1 MTTAGE
7 GRAWSSSLSTNDFAA
22 CVEAGYEPL
31 GFVQGCSVISW
42 GWGSSTTASLGMSF
56 SPSGSGTTRGY
67 SEQFACPHGFVGA
80 DHRMYGLNY
89 EQDWAED
96 AWRLGFSSS
105 YERLVEEARRLS
117 AHGVIGVVDHVVH
130 DPNTATYRFTIEGTA
145 VRVSGAAGSQGPFTT
160 FLAGQKL
167 NKLLEA
173 GFAPVSVVAEFVSV
187 QVFSSCITEYLLH
200 GRGAMGWGPA
210 VGGEVDQVSRAHAA
224 ARHLARE
231 RVRARLGSD
240 RLHAAHLDVREHE
253 VVGSGPQIDVMLK
266 GNRVRRFKAY
276 DPLPPPRP
284 VVRLV
289 D

>member
-1 MTTAGE
+1 MTTTDG

-42 GWGSSTTASLGMSF
+42 GWGSSMTTSIGLGF
-56 SPSGSGTTRGY
+56 STGSGTTRGY

-89 EQDWAED
+89 EQDWVED
-96 AWRLGFSSS
+96 AWRSGYSTS
-105 YERLVEEARRLS
+105 YQRLVEEAGRMS
-117 AHGVIGVVDHVVH
+117 ANGVIAVVDRVVH
-130 DPNTATYRFTIEGTA
+130 QPETGTYRFTIEGTA
-145 VRVSGAAGSQGPFTT
+145 VRVTGAAGSKSLFTT

-173 GFAPVSVVAEFVSV
+173 GFAPVAIVAEYVAI
-187 QVFSSCITEYLLH
+187 QVFSSCVTEYLLH
-200 GRGAMGWGPA
+200 GRGAMGWGVPA
-210 VGGEVDQVSRAHAA
+210 GGEVGQVSRAHEA
-224 ARHLARE
+224 ARHVVRE
-231 RVRARLGSD
+231 RVRARLGTD
-240 RLHAAHLDVREHE
+240 RLHAAHLEVSERE
-253 VVGSGPQIDVMLK
+253 VGGSGPLIDAMLK
-266 GNRVRRFKAY
+266 GNQVRRFKSY

>member
-1 MTTAGE
+1 VTDE
-7 GRAWSSSLSTNDFAA
+7 QRAWSSSLTTNDFAA

-42 GWGSSTTASLGMSF
+42 GWGSGMTSQIGF
-56 SPSGSGTTRGY
+56 GAAGGGAVATRGY

-89 EQDWAED
+89 EQDWVED
-96 AWRLGFSSS
+96 AWRTGFLAS
-105 YERLVEEARRLS
+105 YERLVEEAARLS
-117 AHGVIGVVDHVVH
+117 AHGVIAVVDRVVH
-130 DPNTATYRFTIEGTA
+130 DPDTATYRFTAEGTA
-145 VRVSGAAGSQGPFTT
+145 VRVAGAPDSKTPPFST

-173 GFAPVSVVAEFVSV
+173 GFAPVAIVAEFVSV
-187 QVFSSCITEYLLH
+187 QVYSSCVTEYLLR
-200 GRGAMGWGPA
+200 GRGAVGWGAP
-210 VGGEVDQVSRAHAA
+210 VGGEVDQVSRAHEA
-224 ARHLARE
+224 ARRLARE
-231 RVRARLGSD
+231 RLRKRLGSD

-253 VVGSGPQIDVMLK
+253 TMAGPQIDVMLK
-266 GNRVRRFKAY
+266 GNRVRQFKAY
-276 DPLPPPRP
+276 DPLPLPRP